1 MAMSGNRVSI
11 WLVVSVGAL
20 LALGGCKK
28 RNITASNQTGWN
40 YNDPKFGGFEVVE
53 GYKPI
58 TGPGLVFIEG
68 GTFIM
73 GRVEEDVMFDWNNT
87 PRRVTVASYYIDET
101 EVPNVAYRE
110 YLYWLA
116 RVMTSHRDVYVKALP
131 DTLCW
136 RSPMGY
142 NEPMVDNYFRHPAYN
157 NYPVVGVSWTQVGD
171 YAHWRSN
178 RVNELLLVKRG
189 VMPLNLNQ
197 QDQNN
202 FDSDAYLLGR
212 YLPEDHKGLPS
223 LKPGEEGTGR
233 RVGLEDGI
241 LLPRYRLPT
250 EAEWEY
256 AAYGLKGN
264 TVEETVVER
273 KIYPWNGHNVRND
286 KPKELGKM
294 MANFVRGRGNYMGT
308 AGALNDGG
316 DFTQPVDSY
325 WPNDFG
331 LYCMAGNVNEWV
343 LDVYRPL
350 TYQDMDE
357 FRPFRGNVFQTW
369 ETDLNDP
376 TQVAGVDELGR
387 IHKRDITIEEAAD
400 RSNYDKA
407 YYVNYRDGDV
417 QSGLEYGSAKSL
429 PPMYDTMSTK
439 DMYYSGEGADHA
451 GMTTLISDHVRIY
464 KGGGW
469 RDRAFW
475 LTPGARRFLD
485 ENQSSNDIGFR
496 LAMDAVGKPAAA
508 DRDMIKP

>member
-1 MAMSGNRVSI
+1 M
-11 WLVVSVGAL
+11 
-20 LALGGCKK
+20 
-28 RNITASNQTGWN
+28 
-40 YNDPKFGGFEVVE
+40 
-53 GYKPI
+53 
-58 TGPGLVFIEG
+58 
-68 GTFIM
+68 
-73 GRVEEDVMFDWNNT
+73 
-87 PRRVTVASYYIDET
+87 
-101 EVPNVAYRE
+101 
-110 YLYWLA
+110 
-116 RVMTSHRDVYVKALP
+116 
-131 DTLCW
+131 
-136 RSPMGY
+136 
-142 NEPMVDNYFRHPAYN
+142 
-157 NYPVVGVSWTQVGD
+157 
-171 YAHWRSN
+171 
-178 RVNELLLVKRG
+178 NELLLVKRG

-369 ETDLNDP
+369 ETDPNDP

>member
-1 MAMSGNRVSI
+1 MRRSWIFVVILLLASAMLLGSCKNKRKV
-11 WLVVSVGAL
+11 VVSQ
-20 LALGGCKK
+20 
-28 RNITASNQTGWN
+28 TTGWN
-40 YNDPKFGGFEVVE
+40 YNDPKQGGFEVIE
-53 GYKPI
+53 GYRPI

-87 PRRVTVASYYIDET
+87 PRRVTVASYYIDQT
-101 EVPNVAYRE
+101 ECPNVAYRE
-110 YLYWLA
+110 YLYWLQ
-116 RVMTSHRDVYVKALP
+116 RVMVNHRDVYLSAVP

-136 RSPMGY
+136 RSPLGY

-157 NYPVVGVSWTQVGD
+157 NYPVVGVSWKQVND

-178 RVNELLLVKRG
+178 RVNEMLLVKRDI
-189 VMPLNLNQ
+189 MPLSLTQ
-197 QDQNN
+197 QDERN
-202 FDSDAYLLGR
+202 FDTDAYLLGR

-223 LKPGEEGTGR
+223 MRPGEEGTGR

-241 LLPRYRLPT
+241 LLPKYRLPT
-250 EAEWEY
+250 EAEWEF
-256 AAYGLKGN
+256 AAYGLLGN
-264 TVEETVVER
+264 SVDETVAER
-273 KIYPWNGHNVRND
+273 KIYPWNGHNVRNSNQ
-286 KPKELGKM
+286 KVLGKM
-294 MANFVRGRGNYMGT
+294 MGNFVRGRGNYMGT
-308 AGALNDGG
+308 AGNLNDKG
-316 DFTQPVDSY
+316 DFTRPVDAY
-325 WPNDFG
+325 WPNDYG

-357 FRPFRGNVFQTW
+357 FRPFRGNVF
-369 ETDLNDP
+369 ETYVMDEADP
-376 TQVAGVDELGR
+376 TQVADVDSMGYIR
-387 IHKRDITIEEAAD
+387 KRPITDEEAAD

-417 QSGLEYGSAKSL
+417 ESSILYRSEGNVTPVEQQSDL
-429 PPMYDTMSTK
+429 MYDQGVSDATGK
-439 DMYYSGEGADHA
+439 HV
-451 GMTTLISDHVRIY
+451 GMTTLINDHARVY

-475 LTPGARRFLD
+475 MTPGARRFLD

-496 LAMDAVGKPAAA
+496 LAMDALGEPAAA

>member
-1 MAMSGNRVSI
+1 
-11 WLVVSVGAL
+11 
-20 LALGGCKK
+20 
-28 RNITASNQTGWN
+28 
-40 YNDPKFGGFEVVE
+40 
-53 GYKPI
+53 
-58 TGPGLVFIEG
+58 
-68 GTFIM
+68 
-73 GRVEEDVMFDWNNT
+73 
-87 PRRVTVASYYIDET
+87 
-101 EVPNVAYRE
+101 
-110 YLYWLA
+110 
-116 RVMTSHRDVYVKALP
+116 
-131 DTLCW
+131 
-136 RSPMGY
+136 
-142 NEPMVDNYFRHPAYN
+142 
-157 NYPVVGVSWTQVGD
+157 
-171 YAHWRSN
+171 
-178 RVNELLLVKRG
+178 
-189 VMPLNLNQ
+189 
-197 QDQNN
+197 
-202 FDSDAYLLGR
+202 
-212 YLPEDHKGLPS
+212 
-223 LKPGEEGTGR
+223 
-233 RVGLEDGI
+233 
-241 LLPRYRLPT
+241 
-250 EAEWEY
+250 
-256 AAYGLKGN
+256 
-264 TVEETVVER
+264 
-273 KIYPWNGHNVRND
+273 
-286 KPKELGKM
+286 
-294 MANFVRGRGNYMGT
+294 
-308 AGALNDGG
+308 
-316 DFTQPVDSY
+316 
-325 WPNDFG
+325 
-331 LYCMAGNVNEWV
+331 MAGNVNEWV

-369 ETDLNDP
+369 ETDPNDP